1 MHAYIRQPYL
11 RMLYWITGSFLGILV
26 AVWLFPS
33 PGTGDVGLYQE
44 LIERFRTD
52 GSTALVSC
60 ITQTCP
66 PAHLWNYPPLYL
78 FIFFAG
84 QLITGSVLTSFFI
97 HKLLI
102 AIFFFGALFLL
113 GYISRTQHAGDTT
126 AALSRPMHAVFL
138 GCTGIAMLIN
148 TQGLGYIDIFT
159 FPCLILAFYYL
170 SKHAYF
176 WGGVFLAGACL
187 IKFLPVLLIPFFL
200 LFVVRKNA
208 KSLRQFLLG
217 FGGITASVSIFS
229 WGIDIFPVASRIITA
244 LTQDPYF
251 AAAPNIPWIWTM
263 LFSPLHIPLSDDLL
277 LYLTEGNTTPILAF
291 MYRVFKLIFL
301 GYYGWVLYRYARTK
315 DTASSVRALL
325 VASVY
330 VYLGYFFIATG
341 VHENH
346 LMIGVFCALLL
357 ASMFPQKRY
366 ILLYRGIDIASAV
379 SMLLYYGISGRP
391 FFPLTLA
398 TLGYP
403 LAVTVLLIIFFVI
416 QLTYMKQHL
425 EQEEA

>member
-1 MHAYIRQPYL
+1 M
-11 RMLYWITGSFLGILV
+11 
-26 AVWLFPS
+26 
-33 PGTGDVGLYQE
+33 D
-44 LIERFRTD
+44 
-52 GSTALVSC
+52 
-60 ITQTCP
+60 
-66 PAHLWNYPPLYL
+66 N
-78 FIFFAG
+78 
-84 QLITGSVLTSFFI
+84 
-97 HKLLI
+97 
-102 AIFFFGALFLL
+102 
-113 GYISRTQHAGDTT
+113 
-126 AALSRPMHAVFL
+126 AVF
-138 GCTGIAMLIN
+138 
-148 TQGLGYIDIFT
+148 
-159 FPCLILAFYYL
+159 
-170 SKHAYF
+170 
-176 WGGVFLAGACL
+176 
-187 IKFLPVLLIPFFL
+187 
-200 LFVVRKNA
+200 
-208 KSLRQFLLG
+208 
-217 FGGITASVSIFS
+217 
-229 WGIDIFPVASRIITA
+229 
-244 LTQDPYF
+244 
-251 AAAPNIPWIWTM
+251 
-263 LFSPLHIPLSDDLL
+263 PLHIPLSDDLL

-366 ILLYRGIDIASAV
+366 ILLYRQIDIASAV

-403 LAVTVLLIIFFVI
+403 LAVTVLLIIFFFI